1 MKVGTT
7 DGPQGWLQQRFGS
20 NTLNHPGPDVEV
32 LWVHQ
37 TVVDESFLARFPA
50 LRGIIRLG
58 VGYDKIDLAA
68 CAKRGVQVANVPDYC
83 TDEVAQSTLAFALDW
98 ARGHNE
104 LEAALHADPA
114 RWQHHS
120 LHRIRGL
127 QELTFG
133 AIGVGRIGSRA
144 LDLARAVGFK
154 TVGFDLIES
163 RCHGASSLAELLDVA
178 DIVSLHVPL
187 TPLTSGLV
195 DALFIDGMKSGSFL
209 INTARGGLL
218 GDALA
223 LIEAIETNRLH
234 GAAVDVLPEEPW
246 VEDSAL
252 FQYVQSGK
260 ALGKLR
266 ITPHNAFHSSA
277 SANRLLESA
286 AQEVER
292 LRTAGTFKHR
302 IA

>member
-20 NTLNHPGPDVEV
+20 NTLNNPNPEIEV

-37 TVVDESFLARFPA
+37 TVVDEPLLVQFPA
-50 LRGIIRLG
+50 LKGIIRLG
-58 VGYDKIDLAA
+58 VGYDKINLAA
-68 CAKRGVQVANVPDYC
+68 CTKRGIQVANVPDYC
-83 TDEVAQSTLAFALDW
+83 TDEVAESTLAFALDW
-98 ARGHNE
+98 VRGHRE
-104 LEAALHADPA
+104 LEAALQTDPA
-114 RWQHHS
+114 RWQRHS
-120 LHRIRGL
+120 LPRIRGL

-163 RCHGASSLAELLDVA
+163 RCHGASSLAELLNVA
-178 DIVSLHVPL
+178 DIISLHVPL

-195 DALFIDGMKSGSFL
+195 DAKFLGGMKSGSFL

-218 GDALA
+218 GDAHA

-234 GAAVDVLPEEPW
+234 GAAVDVLPEEPR

-252 FQYVQSGK
+252 FQYLQSGK
-260 ALGKLR
+260 AIGKLR

-292 LRTAGTFKHR
+292 LRTVGTFKHR